1 MISQYMII
9 AVSICNVYY
18 MHVVF
23 MIWQCQ
29 DIQVIAIHAFLK
41 IYLDIKMLDFDTKK
55 KRKYFGRFYKYTR
68 QRVLS

>member
-1 MISQYMII
+1 MII

-23 MIWQCQ
+23 VIWQSQ

-41 IYLDIKMLDFDTKK
+41 IYLDIKMSDFDTKNENILANI
-55 KRKYFGRFYKYTR
+55 YK
-68 QRVLS
+68 